1 MRTRNRFV
9 VGGVGGLAPVLL
21 FLITGDLVQ
30 YLIQLDTLRGIGYA
44 ARAIALFF
52 VGGFIAYLHTDEDKP
67 FKIFEIGLA
76 APALLAGALTTAQL
90 APSRPPAGQPETR
103 VGWSIILA
111 VPAHAQSAPA
121 DDRVRRFTL
130 PTDGK
135 WDQFLEGFIGRSPKN
150 VWFVIVGSHLQLEDA
165 RKQAEKVNRTY
176 PSFHAEVYAPYG
188 DNPYYAVVI
197 GPNLTQDEARALRD
211 RAIQAGLPKDTYYK
225 TFPNLPPPDRQ

>member
-76 APALLAGALTTAQL
+76 APALLACWRVDDGAACPKQTA
-90 APSRPPAGQPETR
+90 SRSARNKSR
-103 VGWSIILA
+103 V
-111 VPAHAQSAPA
+111 V
-121 DDRVRRFTL
+121 D
-130 PTDGK
+130 
-135 WDQFLEGFIGRSPKN
+135 
-150 VWFVIVGSHLQLEDA
+150 HLGCASL
-165 RKQAEKVNRTY
+165 
-176 PSFHAEVYAPYG
+176 
-188 DNPYYAVVI
+188 
-197 GPNLTQDEARALRD
+197 
-211 RAIQAGLPKDTYYK
+211 RAIGTCG
-225 TFPNLPPPDRQ
+225 